1 MITGEQVSV
10 ARRLLGWSLMRLSNF
25 CGVSNVT
32 IQNFEMGR
40 DRRPTT
46 PDVEAIQRALE
57 EAGVEFTNG
66 KRPGVRLK
74 KEGS

>member
-10 ARRLLGWSLMRLSNF
+10 ARRLPGWSLMRPSNF

-32 IQNFEMGR
+32 IQNFEKGR

-46 PDVEAIQRALE
+46 PEVEVIQRALE

-66 KRPGVRLK
+66 KRSGVRLK
-74 KEGS
+74 KDGA

>member
-1 MITGEQVSV
+1 MITGEQASL

-25 CGVSNVT
+25 CGVSDVT
-32 IQNFEMGR
+32 IQNFEIAR
-40 DRRPTT
+40 DRRPTA

-57 EAGVEFTNG
+57 EAGVEFTND

-74 KEGS
+74 KGG

>member
-1 MITGEQVSV
+1 MITGEQASL

-25 CGVSNVT
+25 CGVSDVT

-40 DRRPTT
+40 DRIPTT

-66 KRPGVRLK
+66 KKPGVRLK
-74 KEGS
+74 KDRK

>member
-1 MITGEQVSV
+1 LVSDE
-10 ARRLLGWSLMRLSNF
+10 ALKFLRRQRRDHSE
-25 CGVSNVT
+25 
-32 IQNFEMGR
+32 FEIAR
-40 DRRPTT
+40 DRRPTA

-74 KEGS
+74 KDRK

>member
-25 CGVSNVT
+25 YGVSDVT

-40 DRRPTT
+40 DRPTT
-46 PDVEAIQRALE
+46 PGVEAIQRALE
-57 EAGVEFTNG
+57 LVGVEFTQVQ
-66 KRPGVRLK
+66 PGVGLRK
-74 KEGS
+74 GR